1 MHKTK
6 RSALFVLFIF
16 LCGTLHSQTRISAP
30 YSIFGVGELQ
40 QSVTSR
46 NLSMGGIYNG
56 IRHPLQINYVNPASY
71 TSFDKQSFLFE
82 ANLAGTFKTQK
93 TETISQSHNYASP
106 GSFLLGFPI
115 TKNIGTSIGLVPY
128 SKVGYKV
135 TNTVTNDDG
144 MEARYKYEGDG
155 GLNIFYMGTGIK
167 LSEKFSA
174 GINAGY
180 MFGKINKTKSVDFP
194 LDTLYFYGFK
204 ENRGI
209 YPQGF
214 YFDIGL
220 QYHEKLKEGL
230 SLNIGAEISPEANLN
245 VNREITAESFITEI
259 YGKDTIRDI
268 EEDGKMAIPISYST
282 GITLHKKDAWLIG
295 ADFSSQQ
302 WEDYRYFGEPGS
314 HLTNNYS
321 VSLGGKYI
329 PNKFALKN
337 FLNKIEYQAGL
348 RYRENY
354 ILMADNPF
362 NEFGVSFGLG
372 IPIYK
377 KHAGKSIINIG
388 GEYGTRGALEKNGYK
403 ENFFNFVFSIN
414 IYEIWFIK
422 RKYD

>member
-1 MHKTK
+1 MHKIN
-6 RSALFVLFIF
+6 RPALFVLFII

-56 IRHPLQINYVNPASY
+56 IRHPLQINHVNPASY
-71 TSFDKQSFLFE
+71 TSFDRQSFLFE
-82 ANLAGTFKTQK
+82 ANLAGTFKNQK
-93 TETISQSHNYASP
+93 TNTISQSHNYASP

-115 TKNIGTSIGLVPY
+115 AKNIGTSIGLVPY
-128 SKVGYKV
+128 SKIGYKI
-135 TNTVTNDDG
+135 TNTVINDDG
-144 MEARYKYEGDG
+144 MQARYKYEGDG
-155 GLNIFYMGTGIK
+155 GLNIFYIGTGVK

-180 MFGKINKTKSVDFP
+180 MFGKINKTKSVSFP
-194 LDTLYFYGFK
+194 LDTLFFYGFK

-209 YPQGF
+209 YPQGL
-214 YFDIGL
+214 YFNIGL
-220 QYHEKLKEGL
+220 QYHEKLNEDL
-230 SLNIGAEISPEANLN
+230 SLNIGAEISPEAELS
-245 VNREITAESFITEI
+245 VNQELLSKSFVNEI
-259 YGKDTIRDI
+259 YGKDTIQDI
-268 EEDGKMAIPISYST
+268 EKDGKMAIPISYSS
-282 GITLHKKDAWLIG
+282 GFTLYKKDVWLVG

-302 WEDYRYFGEPGS
+302 WEDYRYFGKPGS

-348 RYRENY
+348 RYRKNY
-354 ILMADNPF
+354 ILMEDSPF

-403 ENFFNFVFSIN
+403 ENFFNFVLSIN